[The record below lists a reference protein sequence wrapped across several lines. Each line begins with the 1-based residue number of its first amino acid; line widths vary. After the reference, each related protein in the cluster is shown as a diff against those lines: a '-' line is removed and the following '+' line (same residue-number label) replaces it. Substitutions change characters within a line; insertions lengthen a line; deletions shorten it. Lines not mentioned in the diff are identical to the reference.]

1 MRKNPM
7 QRNGDPWQHGNIS
20 MSFHLHKWMLS
31 QLCLFSVDGCNC
43 APDLFGDSFGTV
55 NTLVSALAFAC
66 MIVTFD

>member
-1 MRKNPM
+1 MVI
-7 QRNGDPWQHGNIS
+7 HGNMAILACL
-20 MSFHLHKWMLS
+20 FICINGFFLTKWMLS